1 MESKYNTKGIYM
13 HNRNKFTDMK
23 ADWWL
28 PKRKG
33 GAYKLGPQ
41 DQQIQITLH
50 KTDKQR
56 GFTV

>member
-1 MESKYNTKGIYM
+1 M
-13 HNRNKFTDMK
+13 HNRNKFTDIENRLMVTK
-23 ADWWL
+23 
-28 PKRKG
+28 KERE